1 MSKYLKLFLFVIV
14 PLAIVAGLIA
24 WKIPIT
30 RGLDIA
36 GGIRVVL
43 QADPQRGDDWPK
55 TSDKRLEK
63 MRSIRKTI
71 TERVKGIQVL
81 VSRSSRSRMTTRSSS
96 NCPALRTPRTPWIE
110 SDPPHPS
117 SSTTSGMFGARRTRP
132 PTGIC
137 HQYLTLRVGR
147 RATSSEAREARA

>member
-43 QADPQRGDDWPK
+43 QADPQRGDD
-55 TSDKRLEK
+55 
-63 MRSIRKTI
+63 
-71 TERVKGIQVL
+71 
-81 VSRSSRSRMTTRSSS
+81 
-96 NCPALRTPRTPWIE
+96 
-110 SDPPHPS
+110 
-117 SSTTSGMFGARRTRP
+117 
-132 PTGIC
+132 
-137 HQYLTLRVGR
+137 
-147 RATSSEAREARA
+147 